1 MAHETADGTAYDLS
15 GPTRAPVVVLIHGLG
30 LNRNVWRWHEP
41 TLAARYRVL
50 NYDLAGHGE
59 SALSAETPSLTLF
72 SRQLKNLL
80 DHLDIATCSA
90 VGFSLGGMINRRF
103 ALDHPGRVKALAI
116 LNSPHERSPEQQQL
130 VEERAAQSS
139 AGGPA
144 ATLDAT
150 IERWFTRSFRETQLG
165 IIALVRKW
173 VLDNDP
179 VSFAQCR
186 QVLARGVIELIRP
199 EPAIRIPTLVMTC
212 ENDSGSTPAMSHA
225 IAAEIAGARTIIVP
239 ELQHMG
245 LVEQPTLFT
254 TPLLQFLD
262 DVYGSRGD

>member
-1 MAHETADGTAYDLS
+1 MSDVTDDGTVYDLS
-15 GPTRAPVVVLIHGLG
+15 GPKSAPVVVLIHGLG
-30 LNRNVWRWHEP
+30 LNRHVWRWHEP

-50 NYDLAGHGE
+50 NYDLCGHGE
-59 SALSAETPSLTLF
+59 SASPTDMPSLALF
-72 SRQLKNLL
+72 SRQLENLL
-80 DHLDIATCSA
+80 DHIDIATCSV

-103 ALDHPGRVKALAI
+103 ALDHPARVTALAI
-116 LNSPHERSPEQQQL
+116 LNSPHERSPEQQRL
-130 VEERAAQSS
+130 VEDRAAQSS

-150 IERWFTRSFRETQLG
+150 IERWFTPGFREAHPG
-165 IIALVRKW
+165 VIALVRKW
-173 VLDNDP
+173 VLDNDFA
-179 VSFAQCR
+179 SFAQCR

-239 ELQHMG
+239 GLQHMG
-245 LVEQPTLFT
+245 LVERPTLFT
-254 TPLLQFLD
+254 VPLLHFLNS
-262 DVYGSRGD
+262 VHGP

>member
-1 MAHETADGTAYDLS
+1 MTQETADGTVYDLS
-15 GPTRAPVVVLIHGLG
+15 GPEGAPVVVLIHGLG
-30 LNRNVWRWHEP
+30 LNRQVWRWHQP
-41 TLAARYRVL
+41 SLAARYRVL

-59 SALSAETPSLTLF
+59 SALHAEPPSLRLF
-72 SRQLKNLL
+72 SQQLKNLL

-103 ALDHPGRVKALAI
+103 ALDHPARVKALAI
-116 LNSPHERSPEQQQL
+116 LNSPHERSPEQQRL

-139 AGGPA
+139 AGGPT

-150 IERWFTRSFRETQLG
+150 IERWFTPGFREAHPG

-199 EPAIRIPTLVMTC
+199 EPAIRTPALVMTC
-212 ENDSGSTPAMSHA
+212 EHDSGSTPAMSRA

-239 ELQHMG
+239 GLQHMG
-245 LVEQPTLFT
+245 LVERSTQFT
-254 TPLLQFLD
+254 KPLLHFLD
-262 DVYGSRGD
+262 DVHG